1 MSKMKHLLRKL
12 HIGDHHQ
19 HGRPPSTALDPSPQT
34 TSSQLST
41 SSSSSSPS
49 DLPQTTAVNSEN
61 ESSSNNF
68 NFFEEEFQMQLA
80 LAISVSDPGQNR
92 VDSETVQIDAAK
104 QISLGCSPTQ
114 SLPEFLSLR
123 YWSYNV
129 VNYDEKVIDGFYD
142 ICGVDSNVL
151 VQAKMPSLLDLEAV
165 AVLDDVGYEV
175 VLVNRAVDMEL
186 RQLEEKVYL
195 MSMEY
200 RASGR
205 GLNTS
210 FLVQKI
216 ADLIVERMGGPV
228 SDVEEMFMRWR
239 ARNHELRI
247 YLNTVMLPLGSLDIG
262 HSRQRALLFK
272 VLADRINLPCK
283 LVKGSYY
290 TGTDEGAVNLIKL
303 DSGSE
308 YIIDLMGAP
317 GSLIPAEVPSG
328 HNQSYGLDARNI
340 ATFSG
345 IDKSSSRS
353 DRGTQIRSSS
363 STVDGTTK
371 TRGSNSEPSSIT
383 VEPNRNGRR
392 ISDNIGTEQL
402 VHNIGASRR
411 PEFARDL
418 PVILSEKCASGLE
431 DLLLDMSSCDL
442 KEDKVL
448 ERNRLCMRERV
459 VDQFH
464 PEIYLSINEQS
475 LVTFSGLHLNNISCT
490 SGKKYSAEGLGATQ
504 VKLESVGYKSSLN
517 TSGEHNVLVE
527 DRNEEVIPTDDTAV
541 GRELVDFFGN
551 KEAMEI
557 ACNDQFNTN
566 KIHNVQIDPVL
577 NGVAEILWEDLQI
590 GERIGIGSYGE
601 VYRAEWN
608 GTEVAVKKL
617 MKQDI
622 SGDALEQ
629 FKCEIEIMLRMR
641 HPNVVLF
648 MGAVT
653 HPPNMSILTEYL
665 PRGSLYRLLH
675 RPNIQIDE
683 KKRIKMALDVA
694 KGMNYLHTSNP
705 TIVHRDLKTPNLL
718 VDKNWVV
725 KVCDFGMSRLQHHTF
740 LSSKSTAGTAEWM
753 APEVLRNEP
762 SNEKSDVY
770 SFGVILWE
778 LATLRVPWTE
788 LNSMQVV
795 GAVGFQGRH
804 LDIPPTVDAKVAEII
819 SDCWIRN
826 PQSRPSF
833 AEIITRLKG
842 LQHLSVERVENQIV

>member
-1 MSKMKHLLRKL
+1 
-12 HIGDHHQ
+12 
-19 HGRPPSTALDPSPQT
+19 
-34 TSSQLST
+34 
-41 SSSSSSPS
+41 
-49 DLPQTTAVNSEN
+49 
-61 ESSSNNF
+61 
-68 NFFEEEFQMQLA
+68 
-80 LAISVSDPGQNR
+80 
-92 VDSETVQIDAAK
+92 
-104 QISLGCSPTQ
+104 
-114 SLPEFLSLR
+114 
-123 YWSYNV
+123 
-129 VNYDEKVIDGFYD
+129 
-142 ICGVDSNVL
+142 
-151 VQAKMPSLLDLEAV
+151 
-165 AVLDDVGYEV
+165 
-175 VLVNRAVDMEL
+175 
-186 RQLEEKVYL
+186 
-195 MSMEY
+195 
-200 RASGR
+200 
-205 GLNTS
+205 
-210 FLVQKI
+210 
-216 ADLIVERMGGPV
+216 
-228 SDVEEMFMRWR
+228 
-239 ARNHELRI
+239 
-247 YLNTVMLPLGSLDIG
+247 
-262 HSRQRALLFK
+262 
-272 VLADRINLPCK
+272 
-283 LVKGSYY
+283 
-290 TGTDEGAVNLIKL
+290 
-303 DSGSE
+303 
-308 YIIDLMGAP
+308 MGAP

-328 HNQSYGLDARNI
+328 HNQNYGLDARSI
-340 ATFSG
+340 ASFSG

-353 DRGTQIRSSS
+353 DQGTQIRSSS

-383 VEPNRNGRR
+383 VEPIRTGRR
-392 ISDNIGTEQL
+392 ISDNIETEQL

-411 PEFARDL
+411 PEFAREL
-418 PVILSEKCASGLE
+418 PVILSDKCASGLE

-459 VDQFH
+459 VDQCH
-464 PEIYLSINEQS
+464 PDIYLSINEQS
-475 LVTFSGLHLNNISCT
+475 LVTFSGLQLNNISCT
-490 SGKKYSAEGLGATQ
+490 SGKRYSAEGLGATQ

-517 TSGEHNVLVE
+517 TSREHNVLID
-527 DRNEEVIPTDDTAV
+527 DRNEEVIPNDDTAV
-541 GRELVDFFGN
+541 GRELVNFFGN

-629 FKCEIEIMLRMR
+629 FKCELLIT
-641 HPNVVLF
+641 P
-648 MGAVT
+648 
-653 HPPNMSILTEYL
+653 SYC
-665 PRGSLYRLLH
+665 RGSLYRLLH

-683 KKRIKMALDVA
+683 KKRIKMALDVVLA

-725 KVCDFGMSRLQHHTF
+725 KVSSIFCHFTIALPLFLLLISKIFVFMYNMQVCDFGMSRLQHHTF

-788 LNSMQVV
+788 MNSMQVV

-804 LDIPPTVDAKVAEII
+804 LDIPPTVDEKVAEII

-842 LQHLSVERVENQIV
+842 LQHLSVQRVENQIV